1 MNKVD
6 DKNVGR
12 VIIVHGWADDPS
24 RGWISWLV
32 RRLNAQGI
40 VAIAPPMPDPK
51 RPNIDEWVEEVAR
64 VVGEFDENTVLVGH
78 SLGVYILL
86 RYLDKYEGGGRLGKL
101 ILVAG
106 FAGHERQSE
115 GKRVLP
121 EVDFAKIRQRAER
134 IYSIY
139 SDNDEVLPPEWSEQL
154 GRELG
159 ATNILDP
166 GKGHFAGLHGCEE
179 LPSVRD
185 IILS

>member
-1 MNKVD
+1 MNRVD
-6 DKNVGR
+6 DKNVRR

-24 RGWISWLV
+24 KGWISWLV
-32 RRLNAQGI
+32 RELTAQGI
-40 VAIAPPMPDPK
+40 HTIAPPMPNPK
-51 RPNIDEWVEEVAR
+51 KPNIEAWVEEVVK
-64 VVGEFDENTVLVGH
+64 VVGGLDENTILVGH
-78 SLGVYILL
+78 SLGVYVLL
-86 RYLDKYEGGGRLGKL
+86 RYLDVCTGSGKLAKL

-106 FAGHERQSE
+106 FAGHERQE
-115 GKRVLP
+115 QGKRALP

-139 SDNDEVLPPEWSEQL
+139 SDNDEVLPSEWSLQL
-154 GRELG
+154 GKVLG

>member
-1 MNKVD
+1 MNKVED
-6 DKNVGR
+6 IHEKR

-24 RGWISWLV
+24 KGWISWLV
-32 RRLNAQGI
+32 RELTTQGI
-40 VAIAPPMPDPK
+40 HAVAPPMPNPK
-51 RPNIDEWVEEVAR
+51 KPNIEAWVEEVAK
-64 VVGEFDENTVLVGH
+64 VVGGLDENTILVGH
-78 SLGVYILL
+78 SLGVYVLL
-86 RYLDKYEGGGRLGKL
+86 RYLDACTGSGKLAKL

-106 FAGHERQSE
+106 FAGHERQE
-115 GKRVLP
+115 QGKRALP

-139 SDNDEVLPPEWSEQL
+139 SDNDEVLPPEWSERL

-179 LPSVRD
+179 LPSVLD
-185 IILS
+185 IIIS

>member
-1 MNKVD
+1 MNKVED
-6 DKNVGR
+6 IHEKR

-24 RGWISWLV
+24 KGWISWLV
-32 RRLNAQGI
+32 RELTAQGI
-40 VAIAPPMPDPK
+40 HTIAPPMPNPK
-51 RPNIDEWVEEVAR
+51 KPNIEAWVEEVDK
-64 VVGEFDENTVLVGH
+64 VVGGLDESAILVGH
-78 SLGVYILL
+78 SLGVYVLL
-86 RYLDKYEGGGRLGKL
+86 RYLDGYTGNGKLAKL

-106 FAGHERQSE
+106 FAGHERQGQ
-115 GKRVLP
+115 GKRALP

-134 IYSIY
+134 IYSVY

-154 GRELG
+154 GKVLG
-159 ATNILDP
+159 ATNILEP